1 MRLVGFSGARRLCAL
16 ASIGLIGAGVV
27 LVAPAT
33 AGAQGGGKLYVN
45 ATGGVDTGSCPKA
58 APCATIT
65 YALGQAASGATI
77 KVAAGNYPEQ
87 LVIDK
92 SVSIVGAANATTI
105 DPSNLG
111 VADTDTDSP
120 APQYAIVDVTSGATV
135 NLTNLTIDGQ
145 AAVNQFNGC
154 ADDFV
159 GVYYHDASG
168 TMTGDTVTNIELPMI
183 DFGCQDGLGVYV
195 ASDAG
200 DNSSV
205 GMNNDTVTNYDKN
218 GITCDDA
225 GTICSVTGTTVTGI
239 GPTALIAQ
247 NGIQLYDASGG
258 SIMGDTVS
266 GDSYTGG
273 TYTAAGLLLISTGT
287 LNVSGNT
294 VSDSDVNIYL
304 GTDGTGPAANLWSVT
319 NNTVS
324 GATDKVPGGASGF
337 GDGIQLD
344 STSYAVTIK
353 GNTVT
358 GGAENGISV
367 FSATGATLSKNTTNH
382 NQGDG
387 IYIGGPGS
395 FVATPSTGNTISNNT
410 VEKNGADGILADT
423 DSASN
428 VFSGNTLTKNVRYDI
443 DDQGTSNTWPGNTC
457 TPPGDSNPAGLC

>member
-1 MRLVGFSGARRLCAL
+1 
-16 ASIGLIGAGVV
+16 
-27 LVAPAT
+27 
-33 AGAQGGGKLYVN
+33 
-45 ATGGVDTGSCPKA
+45 
-58 APCATIT
+58 
-65 YALGQAASGATI
+65 
-77 KVAAGNYPEQ
+77 
-87 LVIDK
+87 
-92 SVSIVGAANATTI
+92 
-105 DPSNLG
+105 
-111 VADTDTDSP
+111 
-120 APQYAIVDVTSGATV
+120 
-135 NLTNLTIDGQ
+135 
-145 AAVNQFNGC
+145 
-154 ADDFV
+154 
-159 GVYYHDASG
+159 
-168 TMTGDTVTNIELPMI
+168 MTRTP
-183 DFGCQDGLGVYV
+183 
-195 ASDAG
+195 
-200 DNSSV
+200 
-205 GMNNDTVTNYDKN
+205 
-218 GITCDDA
+218 
-225 GTICSVTGTTVTGI
+225 
-239 GPTALIAQ
+239 
-247 NGIQLYDASGG
+247 
-258 SIMGDTVS
+258 
-266 GDSYTGG
+266 GG

-319 NNTVS
+319 NNTVT

-344 STSYAVTIK
+344 STSNAVTIK

-367 FSATGATLSKNTTNH
+367 FSATGATLSKNTTSH

-428 VFSGNTLTKNVRYDI
+428 LFSGNTLTKNVRYDI

>member
-33 AGAQGGGKLYVN
+33 AGAQGGGKLFVN
-45 ATGGVDTGSCPKA
+45 AMTGSDVGTCTKT
-58 APCATIT
+58 APCATIS
-65 YALGQAASGATI
+65 YALTQATSGATI
-77 KVAAGNYPEQ
+77 KVAAGNYPQQ
-87 LVIDK
+87 LVINK
-92 SVSIVGAANATTI
+92 SVSIVGQASGTTI
-105 DPSNLG
+105 EPPTLPT
-111 VADTDTDSP
+111 ADTDTDTSE
-120 APQYAIVDVTSGATV
+120 PQYAIVDVTSGATV
-135 NLTNLTIDGQ
+135 NLTDLTISGQ
-145 AAVNQFNGC
+145 AAENQFNGC
-154 ADDFV
+154 GNDFV

-168 TMTGDTVTNIELPMI
+168 TMTGDTVTDVELPPV

-205 GMNNDTVTNYDKN
+205 GMNDDNVTSYDKN
-218 GITCDDA
+218 GITCDDP
-225 GTICSVTGTTVTGI
+225 GTICSVTGSTVTGI

-247 NGIQLYDASGG
+247 NGIQLYDAEGG
-258 SIMGDTVS
+258 SIMNNNVS

-273 TYTAAGLLLISTGT
+273 TYSAAGLLLISTGT

-294 VSDSDVNIYL
+294 VSNSDVNIYL
-304 GTDGTGPAANLWSVT
+304 GTDGTGPAAGLWSVT
-319 NNTVS
+319 GNTVT

-344 STSYAVTIK
+344 STSNPVTIK

-367 FSATGATLSKNTTNH
+367 FSATGATLSKNTTEH

-395 FVATPSTGNTISNNT
+395 FVVTASTGNTISNNT
-410 VEKNGADGILADT
+410 VQKNGQDGILADT

-428 VFSGNTLTKNVRYDI
+428 QFSGNTLKNNVRYDI
-443 DDQGTSNTWPGNTC
+443 DDQGTSNTWTGNTC
-457 TPPGDSNPAGLC
+457 TPAGDSNPAGLC